1 MINQAYQILRS
12 HRIRRVHARKQLDM
26 LMAVT
31 DPRMQRGLDCET
43 LAVSHLRECGVEV
56 LARNLR
62 CKSGELDIVA
72 RENNVLLIVEVR
84 QRARKDF
91 GGALGSV
98 TWRKRRNIMRAT
110 RYFLQANREWRL
122 HSLRFDVI
130 AVEGT
135 PDGTHQINW
144 VRDAFRAR

>member
-1 MINQAYQILRS
+1 M
-12 HRIRRVHARKQLDM
+12 HARKQLDM

>member
-1 MINQAYQILRS
+1 MLR
-12 HRIRRVHARKQLDM
+12 
-26 LMAVT
+26 AVI

-43 LAVSHLRECGVEV
+43 LAVSHLRECGIEV

-72 RENNVLLIVEVR
+72 RENDVLLIVEVR

-91 GGALGSV
+91 GGALESV
-98 TWRKRRNIMRAT
+98 TWRKRRKIIRAT
-110 RYFLQANREWRL
+110 RYFLQANRQWRMR
-122 HSLRFDVI
+122 SLRFDVI
-130 AVEGT
+130 AIQGM
-135 PDGTHQINW
+135 PDGAHQINW